1 MKTTMSMNARNL
13 CEVLNHSRETARA
26 QAAVDDQ
33 AAPAP
38 YTFTVIA
45 QTPIQNRKPHC

>member
-1 MKTTMSMNARNL
+1 MSMNARNL

-26 QAAVDDQ
+26 AAVDNQ

-45 QTPIQNRKPHC
+45 QTPI